1 MMAKDTNTG
10 MVITT
15 KNSGLRDSRCG
26 DCFRYG
32 YNCLLDKHTNIA
44 EIERLIITDHLE
56 QLIQEDGLSSPELQ
70 QKLNRHFR
78 KIFGIADPYSQEK
91 RTSNAIAKKLY
102 DHWKPKVKQANNSL
116 QLALRLAIAGNIM
129 DYGAHQE
136 FDLEQTILEVIDAKL
151 AIDHSERL
159 FDALKK
165 AHKVLYLCDNA
176 GEIFMDKLFI
186 ETLNHKNVTAAVRGF
201 PVLNDATIDDAQQA
215 GIHDVAKLIDNGSD
229 APSTILSDCSIEF
242 QKAFEEADLIISKGQ
257 GNLEG
262 LLPKEDPRIFFLLM
276 AKCDV
281 IANLL
286 GVNKGDLIVYNHI

>member
-1 MMAKDTNTG
+1 MAKDMNTD

-15 KNSGLRDSRCG
+15 KNMGLRDSRCG
-26 DCFRYG
+26 DCFRHG
-32 YNCLLDKHTNIA
+32 YNSLLDKHTDIA
-44 EIERLIITDHLE
+44 ETERLAITDHLE

-78 KIFGIADPYSQEK
+78 KVSGIADPYSREK
-91 RTSNAIAKKLY
+91 RTGNAIAKKLY
-102 DHWKPKVKQANNSL
+102 DHWKPKVRQADNAL
-116 QLALRLAIAGNIM
+116 QLALRLSIAGNIM

-136 FDLEQTILEVIDAKL
+136 FDLGQTISEVIDAKL

-159 FDALKK
+159 FEAVDK
-165 AHKVLYLCDNA
+165 AAKVLYLCDNA

-186 ETLNHKNVTAAVRGF
+186 ETLDHKNITAAVRGF
-201 PVLNDATIDDAQQA
+201 PVINDATITDAHQA
-215 GIHDVAKLIDNGSD
+215 GIHEVAKLIDNGSD
-229 APSTILSDCSIEF
+229 APSTILNDCSAEF
-242 QKAFEEADLIISKGQ
+242 IKAYKEADLIISKGQ

-262 LLPKEDPRIFFLLM
+262 LLPQEDSRIFFLLM

-286 GVNKGDLIVYNHI
+286 HVNKGDLVVYNP

>member
-1 MMAKDTNTG
+1 MAKDTNTD

-32 YNCLLDKHTNIA
+32 YNCLLDKHTDIG
-44 EIERLIITDHLE
+44 ETERSAITDYME

-70 QKLNRHFR
+70 QILNRHFR
-78 KIFGIADPYSQEK
+78 KVTGIADPYTREK

-102 DHWKPKVKQANNSL
+102 KHWKPKVQQADNAL

-129 DYGAHQE
+129 DYGALQE

-159 FDALKK
+159 FK
-165 AHKVLYLCDNA
+165 AISKATKVLYLCDNA

-186 ETLNHKNVTAAVRGF
+186 ETIGHKNITAAVRGF
-201 PVLNDATIDDAQQA
+201 PVINDATLDDAHKA
-215 GIHDVAKLIDNGSD
+215 GIQEVARLIDNGSD
-229 APSTILSDCSIEF
+229 APSTVLNDCSAEF
-242 QKAFEEADLIISKGQ
+242 IKTYNEADLIISKGQ

-262 LLPKEDPRIFFLLM
+262 LLPQKDSRIFFLLM

-286 GVNKGDLIVYNHI
+286 NVNKGNLVVYNP